1 MSYQILSLKWR
12 PLTFDQIVGQ
22 SHVTQTLNNAISMN
36 RLAQAFLFSGP
47 RGVGKTTTARV
58 LASTINDIENHETCL
73 DIIELDGASNRGID
87 EIREIR
93 ESVKFPPSTVKY
105 KVYIIDEAHMLTEQA
120 FNALLKT
127 LEEPPAYIV
136 FILATTDPQK
146 MPQTILSRTQ
156 RYDFMRISPDIIVNR
171 LQYILK
177 EEKIDYDNNAIEL
190 IAQKSDGSMRDAL
203 SMLDQI
209 IAFSDS
215 AITIE
220 NLRLAVGLIDQEDM
234 YSICHK
240 IINQDADGAIKLF
253 HSIINSGISSKLF
266 INDLTSFLNDCMLL
280 KINKH
285 NEHNFMSEDL
295 KRKISENLF
304 FSMKD
309 LLRMI
314 KLGFGLSA
322 RLKFIENSKISIE
335 VLIVDYINIIGSNN
349 LYENI
354 SGEPS
359 YTETSDN
366 NISSN
371 EDKLKKE
378 PATQVPE
385 SIEQVSKP
393 EDKYNSKIESSNVKK
408 IDKNDDSATNNTH
421 SETSSKNKENL
432 TVEILDSKDSIASLD
447 PSIDVVKSNWDSII
461 SNLDKENSKLSS
473 FFEETTAKEIKNSKL
488 VLELDSGNQFI
499 KKVLETDKS
508 IIVNVINDVCG
519 FNLDVVIN
527 MLENKEET
535 TTPINNDFDSKDE
548 KDHPL
553 LDDAINMFKGKI
565 IS

>member
-22 SHVTQTLNNAISMN
+22 GHVTQTLNNAISMD

-58 LASTINDIENHETCL
+58 LASTINNIDNHETCL

-93 ESVKFPPSTVKY
+93 ESVKFPPSTVKH

-127 LEEPPAYIV
+127 LEEPPSYII

-156 RYDFMRISPDIIVNR
+156 RYDFIRISSDVIIDR

-177 EEKIDYDNNAIEL
+177 EENINYENNALDL

-215 AITIE
+215 EITIY
-220 NLRLAVGLIDQEDM
+220 NLRTAIGLIDQEDM

-240 IINQDADGAIKLF
+240 IISQDADGAIDIF
-253 HSIINSGISSKLF
+253 HSIIDSGVSSKLF
-266 INDLTSFLNDCMLL
+266 INDLTTFLNDCMLL
-280 KINKH
+280 KINK
-285 NEHNFMSEDL
+285 NNKYNFMSEAL
-295 KRKISENLF
+295 KTKIYKNLI
-304 FSMKD
+304 FSIKD

-322 RLKFIENSKISIE
+322 RLKFIENSKVSVE
-335 VLIVDYINIIGSNN
+335 VLIVDYINIISSNS
-349 LYENI
+349 LYESFNKPTDNVISDSNI
-354 SGEPS
+354 NSNTGKIEKKNIAQMTDSEIQIPEIDEKNNPKVES
-359 YTETSDN
+359 SDKIKENINVDANLNSASSVVETEGKSHSDI
-366 NISSN
+366 NIL
-371 EDKLKKE
+371 D
-378 PATQVPE
+378 
-385 SIEQVSKP
+385 P
-393 EDKYNSKIESSNVKK
+393 EDRIDSS
-408 IDKNDDSATNNTH
+408 S
-421 SETSSKNKENL
+421 
-432 TVEILDSKDSIASLD
+432 
-447 PSIDVVKSNWDSII
+447 PSVDLIKSNWDNII
-461 SNLDKENSKLSS
+461 AKLDKENSKLSS
-473 FFEETTAKEIKNSKL
+473 FFEETTVKEIKNSKL
-488 VLELDSGNQFI
+488 VLELNNGNQFI

-508 IIVNVINDVCG
+508 IIVGVIKDVCG
-519 FNLDVVIN
+519 FSLDITIE
-527 MLENKEET
+527 MLDNKEESVSQ
-535 TTPINNDFDSKDE
+535 IEDNLDKKDE

>member
-22 SHVTQTLNNAISMN
+22 GHVTQTLNNAISMD

-58 LASTINDIENHETCL
+58 LASTINNIDNHETCL

-127 LEEPPAYIV
+127 LEEPPSYII

-156 RYDFMRISPDIIVNR
+156 RYDFIRISSDIIIDR

-177 EEKIDYDNNAIEL
+177 EENINYENNAIEL

-215 AITIE
+215 EITID
-220 NLRLAVGLIDQEDM
+220 NLRTAVGLIDQEDM
-234 YSICHK
+234 YSICEK
-240 IINQDADGAIKLF
+240 IISQNADGAIEIF
-253 HSIINSGISSKLF
+253 HSIIDSGVSSKLF
-266 INDLTSFLNDCMLL
+266 INDLTTFLNDCMLL
-280 KINKH
+280 KINK
-285 NEHNFMSEDL
+285 NNKYNFMSENL
-295 KRKISENLF
+295 KTKISKNLI
-304 FSMKD
+304 FSIKD

-322 RLKFIENSKISIE
+322 RLKFIENSKVSVE
-335 VLIVDYINIIGSNN
+335 VLIVDYINIISSNSLYDSLNIPSDNMISDINVNSNTGKIDQKDIAQMIDTNVQIQEADKNKLRVESPDKMEEDINVASN
-349 LYENI
+349 LNSARGAVDSEEKSDSDINI
-354 SGEPS
+354 SDSEDIINSLNPS
-359 YTETSDN
+359 VDL
-366 NISSN
+366 I
-371 EDKLKKE
+371 
-378 PATQVPE
+378 
-385 SIEQVSKP
+385 
-393 EDKYNSKIESSNVKK
+393 
-408 IDKNDDSATNNTH
+408 
-421 SETSSKNKENL
+421 
-432 TVEILDSKDSIASLD
+432 
-447 PSIDVVKSNWDSII
+447 KSNWDSII
-461 SNLDKENSKLSS
+461 ANLDKENSKLSS

-488 VLELDSGNQFI
+488 VLELDNGNQFI

-508 IIVNVINDVCG
+508 IIVGVIKDVCG
-519 FNLDVVIN
+519 FTLDVTIE
-527 MLENKEET
+527 MLDNKEE
-535 TTPINNDFDSKDE
+535 PANKIEENLDNKDE